1 MGRSILAVVVSYV
14 AMFVLAFIAF
24 TCAYLVVGSDVAFKP
39 GIYEASTTWIG
50 IAFVINIV
58 VAIIG
63 GFVCALIAKGGRAPL
78 ALAILAVILGL
89 VIAIADMNKEKTNAG
104 MVRSPSTRQMEAIQK
119 AYWPVW
125 VPFTFPLTSAIGV
138 LIGVRLRSR
147 R

>member
-1 MGRSILAVVVSYV
+1 MARSILAVVVSYV

-78 ALAILAVILGL
+78 ALALLAAILGL
-89 VIAIADMNKEKTNAG
+89 VIAIADMNKE
-104 MVRSPSTRQMEAIQK
+104 
-119 AYWPVW
+119 
-125 VPFTFPLTSAIGV
+125 
-138 LIGVRLRSR
+138 
-147 R
+147 

>member
-1 MGRSILAVVVSYV
+1 
-14 AMFVLAFIAF
+14 MFVLAFIAF

-63 GFVCALIAKGGRAPL
+63 GFVCALIAKGGRSPL

-104 MVRSPSTRQMEAIQK
+104 MVRSPSTRQMERIQK

-138 LIGVRLRSR
+138 LIGGRLRSR

>member
-1 MGRSILAVVVSYV
+1 MARSIIAVIASYL

-24 TCAYLVVGSDVAFKP
+24 TCAYLIVGSDVAFLP

-63 GFVCALIAKGGRAPL
+63 GFVCALIAKKESAPL
-78 ALAILAVILGL
+78 ALAILAVVLGL
-89 VIAIADMNKEKTNAG
+89 VVAIADMNKGKKNAG
-104 MVRSPSTRQMEAIQK
+104 MVRTANTPSMEAVQK

-125 VPFTFPLTSAIGV
+125 VPFTFPLTSAIGI
-138 LIGVRLRSR
+138 LIGGKLKR
-147 R
+147 RD